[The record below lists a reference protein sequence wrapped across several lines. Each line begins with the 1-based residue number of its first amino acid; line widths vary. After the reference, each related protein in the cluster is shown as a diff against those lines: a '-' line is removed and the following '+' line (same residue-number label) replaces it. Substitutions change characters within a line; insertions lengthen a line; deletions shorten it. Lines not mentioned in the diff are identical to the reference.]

1 MRDEA
6 AKAAESIRREADVQ
20 AKKLID
26 DSAKKST
33 LEQMAAKQG
42 ADAIRKNADKKATQ
56 LVKEAD
62 VQANKLVEEAR
73 KQGDELIKKIQ

>member
-6 AKAAESIRREADVQ
+6 AKAADAVRKEADVQ
-20 AKKLID
+20 AKKLIE

-33 LEQMAAKQG
+33 LEKMAAQQG
-42 ADAIRKNADKKATQ
+42 ADALKKNADKKATQ

-62 VQANKLVEEAR
+62 TQAKKLVEEA
-73 KQGDELIKKIQ
+73 KSKGDELIKKI